1 MQSIKLIVM
10 FLLLTLAVIAQENRS
25 EAGLQG
31 GILFTQDA
39 RGQDI
44 SRHATD
50 SGSLLLSYR
59 YHVKPWFS
67 MEAAYGFG
75 RNTQEFSSSTS
86 IYGQRADLHQFTGGF
101 VFNIPALMQ
110 GKISPY
116 LLAEG
121 GGLTF
126 DPTNSYGSVAGVPTR
141 QTRGALTYGGG
152 VDYPISKSL
161 SFRAEYRGL
170 IYSAPNFH
178 VSSLNMNTLT
188 HTAQPS
194 LGIVF
199 RF

>member
-1 MQSIKLIVM
+1 MQSIKLIAII
-10 FLLLTLAVIAQENRS
+10 LLLALAVVAQENRS

-31 GILFTQDA
+31 GVLFTQDA
-39 RGQDI
+39 RGRDMT
-44 SRHATD
+44 RHATD

-59 YHVKPWFS
+59 YHVNRWLS
-67 MEAAYGFG
+67 MEAAYGFS
-75 RNTQEFSSSTS
+75 RNTQEYSSSSS
-86 IYGQRADLHQFTGGF
+86 IFGERANLHQFTGGF
-101 VFNIPALMQ
+101 VFNVPALMK
-110 GKISPY
+110 GKLSPY
-116 LLAEG
+116 VLAEG

-126 DPTNSYGSVAGVPTR
+126 SPTNSYGSVAGIPTR

-152 VDYPISKSL
+152 VNYPISKSL

-178 VSSLNMNTLT
+178 LSSLNMKTLT

-194 LGIVF
+194 IGIVF